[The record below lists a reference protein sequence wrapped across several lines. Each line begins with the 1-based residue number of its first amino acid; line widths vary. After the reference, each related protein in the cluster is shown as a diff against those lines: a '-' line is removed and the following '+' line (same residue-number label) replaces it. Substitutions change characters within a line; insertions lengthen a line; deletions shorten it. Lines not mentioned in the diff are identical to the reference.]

1 MNDILIKAQK
11 IIKTYKLPAEE
22 INAVR
27 DVDLEIH
34 RGEFIAI
41 MGPSGSGKTTLL
53 DILGCLDKVSGGKLE
68 VFGKDVSLLKESSL
82 VNIRRR
88 NMGFVFQDF
97 LLIPTLTA
105 LENVKLPLL
114 FAGLREESEKAIGLL
129 KKVGLANRINHLPK
143 EMSGGEKQRV
153 AIARALVTSPK
164 ILFADEP
171 TGNLDTKTGKEIFQ
185 ILKELNQKDGLT
197 VVLTTHNNELGSQA
211 SRIVYLR
218 DGVIISREESEYHS
232 RPI

>member
-11 IIKTYKLPAEE
+11 VTKTYKLPAEE

-27 DVDLEIH
+27 DIDLEIS

-68 VFGKDVSLLKESSL
+68 VFGKDVSSLKENFL
-82 VNIRRR
+82 VNIRRE

-97 LLIPTLTA
+97 LLISTLTA

-114 FAGLREESEKAIGLL
+114 FAGLREENEKATEML
-129 KKVGLANRINHLPK
+129 KKVGLAHRVNHLPK

-211 SRIVYLR
+211 ARTIYLR
-218 DGVIISREESEYHS
+218 DGVIA
-232 RPI
+232 

>member
-11 IIKTYKLPAEE
+11 IIKTYKLFAEE

-27 DVDLEIH
+27 DLDLEIQ
-34 RGEFIAI
+34 RGEFIAV

-53 DILGCLDKVSGGKLE
+53 DILGCLDSVSSGKLE
-68 VFGKDVSLLKESSL
+68 VFGKDVSSLKESSL
-82 VNIRRR
+82 VNIRRG
-88 NMGFVFQDF
+88 NISFVFQDF
-97 LLIPTLTA
+97 LLMPTLTA

-114 FAGLREESEKAIGLL
+114 FAGLREESEKAVGLL
-129 KKVGLANRINHLPK
+129 QKVGLANRINHLPK

-171 TGNLDTKTGKEIFQ
+171 TGNLDTKSGQEIFQ

-197 VVLTTHNNELGSQA
+197 IVLTTHNNKLGSQA
-211 SRIVYLR
+211 GRIIYLK
-218 DGVIISREESEYHS
+218 DGLIVSREESS
-232 RPI
+232 L